1 MNKKEITIYSLSTC
15 VHCKDTINYIA
26 EKGVEFS
33 FIDIDTLEK
42 AERKKILKN
51 LKKINPEC
59 TFPTTAIGDK
69 TVIGFEVDHLDKALN
84 S

>member
-1 MNKKEITIYSLSTC
+1 MNDKKIIIYSLSTC
-15 VHCKDTINYIA
+15 VHCRDTINYIA
-26 EKGVEFS
+26 KKGVEFS
-33 FIDIDTLEK
+33 FIDIDILEM

-59 TFPTTAIGDK
+59 TFPTTAIGEK
-69 TVIGFEVDHLDKALN
+69 TIIGFEVDHLDEALN